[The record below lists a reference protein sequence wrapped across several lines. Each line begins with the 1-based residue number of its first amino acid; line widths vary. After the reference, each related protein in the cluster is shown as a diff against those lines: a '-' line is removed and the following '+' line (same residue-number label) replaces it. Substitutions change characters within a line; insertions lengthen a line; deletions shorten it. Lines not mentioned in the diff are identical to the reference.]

1 METGLIVASGALLIL
16 VIFLMLSIKNWPG
29 IHSFCVFITA
39 CAGIFVLILFAVVKD
54 YRDQH
59 SQNLVNARKQSL
71 QLTDDLAEI
80 TKTVRSLHGS
90 LRRVVQGR
98 GRVWRG
104 VDIAAGQNAQ
114 AGGAQFTLTFSDD
127 LKPHGIPQSRQLFLF
142 VELTNADQPV
152 DGEVQKVLERST
164 KNNDAAQTF
173 SPGVPVV
180 YLGQYNVDNATDDT
194 LTVTSAGPDLVNK
207 TFARQIPADA
217 DGRTKVAVY
226 EKMPTDG
233 HLPFAVSDHRASPI
247 IEGGWLFD
255 DFTQDAS
262 LEDGAARK
270 RLKVQKIFLQ
280 TTALSFGAQMNDPN
294 VQALADALAKEFYQ
308 DGSII
313 LDDTLPVANRYK
325 KIRFT
330 KQTTYRR
337 QLNADVPLNP
347 DFLEFFDNQGR
358 AISENLKLASAAG
371 PNIDI
376 AGDQVTF
383 KEDAIGVFRVD
394 EATTEFLAPD
404 GEEPSATELT
414 HHFVRSM
421 RDYQI
426 YFLEIDDFVGRM
438 SQRRESAL
446 RNIEDLLDTKA
457 RVEKQIEDNKVE
469 KRSLETDLE
478 FHTRDQ
484 VEVANYQAELVEV
497 NAFLT
502 VELARLYERNQ
513 ELATL
518 ITQRQKQMADEID
531 ARTDESAEAA
541 EAVEAGS
548 E

>member
-1 METGLIVASGALLIL
+1 METGLIVASVALLIL
-16 VIFLMLSIKNWPG
+16 VIFLMLSIKNWPWF
-29 IHSFCVFITA
+29 HVFCVFITA
-39 CAGIFVLILFAVVKD
+39 CAGIFVVIVFAVVKD

-59 SQNLVNARKQSL
+59 SKNLVVARKESHK
-71 QLTDDLAEI
+71 LTDELADI

-90 LRRVVQGR
+90 LRRIVQGR

-104 VDIAAGQNAQ
+104 VDIAAGQNAP
-114 AGGAQFTLTFSDD
+114 AGGAQFTLTFSEE

-142 VELTNADQPV
+142 MELVNADQAV
-152 DGEVQKVLERST
+152 DGEVQKVLERS
-164 KNNDAAQTF
+164 KNNDDAAKVY
-173 SPGVPVV
+173 SPGVPVI
-180 YLGQYNVDNATDDT
+180 YLGQYNVDNATEDT

-207 TFARQIPADA
+207 TFARQLPPDA
-217 DGRTKVAVY
+217 DGRTKVAIY

-247 IEGGWLFD
+247 TEGGWLFD

-262 LEDGAARK
+262 LEEGATRK
-270 RLKVQKIFLQ
+270 REKVYEIFLN
-280 TTALSFGAQMNDPN
+280 TTAFSFGAPMNDPN
-294 VQALADALAKEFYQ
+294 VQALADALARDFYQ

-347 DFLEFFDNQGR
+347 DFLEFYDNQGR
-358 AISENLKLASAAG
+358 AISETLKLASAAG

-394 EATTEFLAPD
+394 EATAEFLAPD
-404 GEEPSATELT
+404 GEEPAAVELT

-426 YFLEIDDFVGRM
+426 FFLEIDDFVGRM

-457 RVEKQIEDNKVE
+457 RVERQIENNKIE
-469 KRSLETDLE
+469 KRALETDLE
-478 FHTRDQ
+478 FHSRDQ
-484 VEVANYQAELVEV
+484 VEVADYKAELMDV

-502 VELARLYERNQ
+502 AELARLYERNQ

-531 ARTDESAEAA
+531 ARTGEAAEAA

>member
-1 METGLIVASGALLIL
+1 METGLLAACVALLVL
-16 VIFLMLSIKNWPG
+16 VIFLMFSIKNWPWF
-29 IHSFCVFITA
+29 HVFCTFITA
-39 CAGIFVLILFAVVKD
+39 CAGIFVVILFAVVKD

-59 SQNLVNARKQSL
+59 SEKLVIARKQSR

-114 AGGAQFTLTFSDD
+114 AGGAQFTLTFSED

-152 DGEVQKVLERST
+152 DGEVQKVLERSN
-164 KNNDAAQTF
+164 KNNDAAQTY

-207 TFARQIPADA
+207 TFARQIPADV

-247 IEGGWLFD
+247 TENGWLFD

-270 RLKVQKIFLQ
+270 RLKVQKIFLE
-280 TTALSFGAQMNDPN
+280 TTAFSFGAQMNDPN
-294 VQALADALAKEFYQ
+294 VQALADALAREFYL

-313 LDDTLPVANRYK
+313 RDDTLPAANRYK
-325 KIRFT
+325 KIQFT
-330 KQTTYRR
+330 EQTTYRR
-337 QLNADVPLNP
+337 ELNSDLDLDP
-347 DFLEFFDNQGR
+347 DFLEFFDSQGR
-358 AISENLKLASAAG
+358 AIPENLKLASAAG
-371 PNIDI
+371 SNIDI

-383 KEDAIGVFRVD
+383 KKNALGVFRAD
-394 EATTEFLAPD
+394 EADAEFVKPE
-404 GEEPSATELT
+404 GEKAVAEEKT

-426 YFLEIDDFVGRM
+426 FFLQIDDFVGRM
-438 SQRRESAL
+438 SQIRESAL
-446 RNIEDLLDTKA
+446 RNIENLLDTKA

-497 NAFLT
+497 NTFLT
-502 VELARLYERNQ
+502 AELARLYERNQ

-531 ARTDESAEAA
+531 ARTNESAEAA
-541 EAVEAGS
+541 EAVDAGS

>member
-1 METGLIVASGALLIL
+1 M
-16 VIFLMLSIKNWPG
+16 
-29 IHSFCVFITA
+29 
-39 CAGIFVLILFAVVKD
+39 
-54 YRDQH
+54 
-59 SQNLVNARKQSL
+59 
-71 QLTDDLAEI
+71 
-80 TKTVRSLHGS
+80 
-90 LRRVVQGR
+90 
-98 GRVWRG
+98 
-104 VDIAAGQNAQ
+104 
-114 AGGAQFTLTFSDD
+114 
-127 LKPHGIPQSRQLFLF
+127 
-142 VELTNADQPV
+142 
-152 DGEVQKVLERST
+152 
-164 KNNDAAQTF
+164 
-173 SPGVPVV
+173 
-180 YLGQYNVDNATDDT
+180 
-194 LTVTSAGPDLVNK
+194 
-207 TFARQIPADA
+207 
-217 DGRTKVAVY
+217 
-226 EKMPTDG
+226 
-233 HLPFAVSDHRASPI
+233 
-247 IEGGWLFD
+247 
-255 DFTQDAS
+255 
-262 LEDGAARK
+262 
-270 RLKVQKIFLQ
+270 
-280 TTALSFGAQMNDPN
+280 
-294 VQALADALAKEFYQ
+294 
-308 DGSII
+308 
-313 LDDTLPVANRYK
+313 
-325 KIRFT
+325 
-330 KQTTYRR
+330 
-337 QLNADVPLNP
+337 
-347 DFLEFFDNQGR
+347 
-358 AISENLKLASAAG
+358 
-371 PNIDI
+371 
-376 AGDQVTF
+376 TF

-394 EATTEFLAPD
+394 EATAEFLAPD

>member
-1 METGLIVASGALLIL
+1 METGLLVACGALLVL
-16 VIFLMLSIKNWPG
+16 VIFLMLSIKNWPWF
-29 IHSFCVFITA
+29 HVFCTFITA
-39 CAGIFVLILFAVVKD
+39 CAGIFVVILFAVVKD

-59 SQNLVNARKQSL
+59 SEKLVSARKQSR

-114 AGGAQFTLTFSDD
+114 AGGAQFTLTFSED

-152 DGEVQKVLERST
+152 DGEVQKVLERSN
-164 KNNDAAQTF
+164 KNNDAAQTY

-247 IEGGWLFD
+247 TEGGWLFD

-280 TTALSFGAQMNDPN
+280 TTAFSFGAQMNDPN
-294 VQALADALAKEFYQ
+294 VQALADALAREFYQ

-330 KQTTYRR
+330 EQTTYRR

-394 EATTEFLAPD
+394 EATAEFLAPE

-426 YFLEIDDFVGRM
+426 FFLEIDDFVGRM

-469 KRSLETDLE
+469 KRLLETDLE

-502 VELARLYERNQ
+502 AELARLYERNQ

-531 ARTDESAEAA
+531 ARTNESAEAA
-541 EAVEAGS
+541 EAVDAGS